1 MMTGLIPEKEFSRK
15 SLIKGGGALVIGF
28 SLAGSALAGKASA
41 AAPTPAGFN
50 PDLNQIDS
58 WITVGADNTITLKTS
73 QIEVGNGI
81 TTGFL
86 QVLAEELDMDMSQM
100 YYGHFEA
107 QKSQDPHADTWVAG
121 STGGEGGSNAMSGTG
136 PKVRNVGALA
146 RQALLGMAS
155 TKLGVPAANLTVSS
169 GVVSGGGQSVKY
181 GDLVGGQL
189 LNITGANVNLQ
200 PGVAPSKP
208 FSAYKTVLKDPNPV
222 KRIEIPDKVTGKY
235 TYVHQ
240 VRVPGMLHG
249 RMVRPRGQ
257 GAYPYNSNVP
267 VSVDPTS
274 IAHIP
279 NAQVVQVGNFL
290 GVVAPKEFDAIQA
303 AAQLKVVWNTNP
315 ILPGTGNLW
324 AHYRQLD
331 AAGKIP
337 AAIAA
342 GQKGNVDVAL
352 ASSAHTV
359 SGSFAHHYQ
368 GHMPIGPSCCVA
380 DVGASSATVWSNTQN
395 VYGLVSD
402 LVNVLSPIPQNQIRV
417 IFYEGSGSF
426 GNGCVA
432 FDTAESACIMS
443 KAVGKPVRLQMMRW
457 DEHGWTH
464 YGPAILYDMRA
475 GVDSSGNITAYEA
488 TGFGQGGTSLYTG
501 RELLGAG
508 PGSPNATA
516 NALPTK
522 VNGSGTVAENLS
534 PWMNVANTNYKLINK
549 PIDSTMGIF
558 QSGPLRAPGA
568 QQTTFADAQ
577 TMDML
582 AVASGMDSLAFRL
595 QNMQTDASDQRW
607 SAVLQAAAT
616 AANWKPWVAGS
627 KLGKGNVVTGRGIAN
642 SHHGGA
648 YAAVVADIQVNKSSG
663 KITVTHLYA
672 AQDSG
677 FAVNPDLIYNQMEG
691 NVIQGTSRALM
702 EEVTFNKNQVTSID
716 WIGYPILR
724 FKDAPQITTVLVQRT
739 DQPSLGS
746 GEPVT
751 CPVIGAV
758 ANAFFDATGVR
769 LHEAPFSPGRV
780 RATLKAAGV
789 S

>member
-1 MMTGLIPEKEFSRK
+1 MTGLIPEKQFSRR
-15 SLIKGGGALVIGF
+15 SFVKGGGALVVGF
-28 SLAGSALAGKASA
+28 SLAGSAVAGKASA
-41 AAPTPAGFN
+41 APSPAGYL
-50 PDLNQIDS
+50 PDINQVDS
-58 WITVGADNTITLKTS
+58 WITLGADNTVTLKMS

-86 QVLAEELDMDMSQM
+86 QVLAEELDMDISQM
-100 YYGHFEA
+100 YYGRYENQPTFA
-107 QKSQDPHADTWVAG
+107 PHADTWIAV
-121 STGGEGGSNAMSGTG
+121 STGGEGGSNAMSGQG
-136 PKVRNVGALA
+136 PKIRNVGALV
-146 RQALLGMAS
+146 RGALLSMAS
-155 TKLGVPAANLTVSS
+155 AKLGVPVAQLSVDK

-181 GDLVGGQL
+181 GDLMGGKL
-189 LNITGANVNLQ
+189 FNLSGANVSLQ

-222 KRIEIPDKVTGKY
+222 VRLDIPDKVTGKY

-267 VSVDPTS
+267 VSVEASS

-279 NAQVVQVGNFL
+279 GAKVVQVNNFL

-324 AHYRQLD
+324 QHYRDMDTQ
-331 AAGKIP
+331 GKIVASLN
-337 AAIAA
+337 AATT
-342 GQKGNVDVAL
+342 GNVDAAL
-352 ASSAHTV
+352 ASAAHTV
-359 SGSFAHHYQ
+359 SGTFKHHYQ
-368 GHMPIGPSCCVA
+368 GHMPIGPSCAVA
-380 DVGASSATVWSNTQN
+380 DVRADHATIWSNTQN
-395 VYGLVSD
+395 VENCVTD
-402 LVNVLSPIPQNQIRV
+402 VQNVLSPLQPNQIRV

-432 FDTAESACIMS
+432 FDTAESAAIMS
-443 KAVGKPVRLQMMRW
+443 KAVGAPVRLQMMRW

-464 YGPAILYDMRA
+464 YGPAIMYDMRA
-475 GVDSSGNITAYEA
+475 GVDANGNMVAYEA

-501 RELLGAG
+501 RELLGNG
-508 PGSPNATA
+508 PGSPNASA

-522 VNGSGTVAENLS
+522 VAGAGAVTENLS
-534 PWMNVANTNYKLINK
+534 PWMKVTKTNYKVINK
-549 PIDSTMGIF
+549 PIDSTMGILH
-558 QSGPLRAPGA
+558 SSALRAPSA

-582 AVASGMDSLAFRL
+582 AVAAGMDSLAFRL
-595 QNMQTDASDQRW
+595 QNMNTDLDGSRW

-616 AANWKPWVAGS
+616 AAGWKPWVAGS
-627 KLGKGNVVTGRGIAN
+627 KLSKENVVTGRGIAN

-648 YAAVVADIQVNKSSG
+648 YAAVVADIQVNKKSG

-677 FAVNPDLIYNQMEG
+677 FAMNPDLIYNQMIG
-691 NVIQGTSRALM
+691 NVIQGTSRALS

-724 FKDAPQITTVLVQRT
+724 MKDSPNVTNVLVQRT

-751 CPVIGAV
+751 CPLTGAI

-769 LHEAPFSPGRV
+769 MHECPMTSGRV

>member
-1 MMTGLIPEKEFSRK
+1 MTGLIPEKQFSRR
-15 SLIKGGGALVIGF
+15 SFVKGGGALVVGF
-28 SLAGSALAGKASA
+28 SLAGSAVAGKASA
-41 AAPTPAGFN
+41 APSPAGYL
-50 PDLNQIDS
+50 PDINQVDS
-58 WITVGADNTITLKTS
+58 WITLGADNTVTLKMS

-86 QVLAEELDMDMSQM
+86 QVLAEELDMDISQM
-100 YYGHFEA
+100 YYGRYENQPTFA
-107 QKSQDPHADTWVAG
+107 PHADTWIAV
-121 STGGEGGSNAMSGTG
+121 STGGEGGSNAMSGQG
-136 PKVRNVGALA
+136 PKIRNVGALV
-146 RQALLGMAS
+146 RGALLSMAS
-155 TKLGVPAANLTVSS
+155 AKLGVPVAQLSVDK

-181 GDLVGGQL
+181 GDLMGGKL
-189 LNITGANVNLQ
+189 FNLSGANVSLQ

-222 KRIEIPDKVTGKY
+222 VRLDIPDKVTGKY

-267 VSVDPTS
+267 VSVDASS

-279 NAQVVQVGNFL
+279 GAKVVQVNNFL

-324 AHYRQLD
+324 QHYRDMDTQ
-331 AAGKIP
+331 GKIVASLN
-337 AAIAA
+337 AATT
-342 GQKGNVDVAL
+342 GNVDAAL
-352 ASSAHTV
+352 ASAAHTV
-359 SGSFAHHYQ
+359 SGTFKHHYQ
-368 GHMPIGPSCCVA
+368 GHMPIGPSCAVA
-380 DVGASSATVWSNTQN
+380 DVRADHATIWSNTQN
-395 VYGLVSD
+395 VENCVTD
-402 LVNVLSPIPQNQIRV
+402 VQNVLSPLQPNQIRI

-432 FDTAESACIMS
+432 FDTAESAAIMS
-443 KAVGKPVRLQMMRW
+443 KAVGAPVRLQMMRW

-464 YGPAILYDMRA
+464 YGPAIMYDMRA
-475 GVDSSGNITAYEA
+475 GVDANGNMVAYEA

-501 RELLGAG
+501 RELLGNG
-508 PGSPNATA
+508 PGSPNASA

-522 VNGSGTVAENLS
+522 VAGSGAVTENLS
-534 PWMNVANTNYKLINK
+534 PWMKVTKTNYKVISK
-549 PIDSTMGIF
+549 PIDSTMGILH
-558 QSGPLRAPGA
+558 SSALRAPGA

-582 AVASGMDSLAFRL
+582 AVAAGMDSLAFRL
-595 QNMQTDASDQRW
+595 QNMNTDLDGSRW
-607 SAVLQAAAT
+607 AAVLQAAAT
-616 AANWKPWVAGS
+616 AAGWKPWVAGS
-627 KLGKGNVVTGRGIAN
+627 KLSKENIVTGRGIAN

-648 YAAVVADIQVNKSSG
+648 YAAVVADIQVNKKSG

-677 FAVNPDLIYNQMEG
+677 FAMNPDLIYNQMIG
-691 NVIQGTSRALM
+691 NVIQGTSRALS

-724 FKDAPQITTVLVQRT
+724 MKDSPNVTNVLVQRT

-751 CPVIGAV
+751 CPLTGAI

-769 LHEAPFSPGRV
+769 MHECPMTSGRV

>member
-1 MMTGLIPEKEFSRK
+1 MTGLLHEKEFSRR
-15 SLIKGGGALVIGF
+15 SFVKGGGALVVGF
-28 SLAGSALAGKASA
+28 SVFGSAVAGKAA
-41 AAPTPAGFN
+41 AAPSPAGYL
-50 PDLNQIDS
+50 PDINQVDS
-58 WITVGADNTITLKTS
+58 WITVGADNTVTLKMS

-86 QVLAEELDMDMSQM
+86 QVLAEELDMDISQM
-100 YYGHFEA
+100 YYGRYENQPTFA
-107 QKSQDPHADTWVAG
+107 PHADTWVAV
-121 STGGEGGSNAMSGTG
+121 STGGEGGSNAMSGQG
-136 PKVRNVGALA
+136 PKIRNVGALA

-155 TKLGVPAANLTVSS
+155 AKLGVPVASLTVDK

-181 GDLVGGQL
+181 GDLMGGKL
-189 LNITGANVNLQ
+189 FNLSGANVSLQ

-208 FSAYKTVLKDPNPV
+208 FSAYRTVLKDPNPV
-222 KRIEIPDKVTGKY
+222 VRLDIPDKVTGKY

-267 VSVDPTS
+267 VSVDASS

-279 NAQVVQVGNFL
+279 GAKVVQVSNFL

-324 AHYRQLD
+324 GHYRDMDTQ
-331 AAGKIP
+331 GKIVASLN
-337 AAIAA
+337 AATT
-342 GQKGNVDVAL
+342 GNVDAAL
-352 ASSAHTV
+352 ASAAHTV
-359 SGSFAHHYQ
+359 TGTFKHHYQ
-368 GHMPIGPSCCVA
+368 GHMPIGPSCAVA
-380 DVGASSATVWSNTQN
+380 DVRTDHATIWSNTQN
-395 VYGLVSD
+395 VENCVTD
-402 LVNVLSPIPQNQIRV
+402 VANVLYPLQPQQIRV

-432 FDTAESACIMS
+432 FDTAESAAIMS
-443 KAVGKPVRLQMMRW
+443 KAVGAPVRLQMMRW

-464 YGPAILYDMRA
+464 YGPAIMYDMRA
-475 GVDSSGNITAYEA
+475 GIDAKGNMVAYEA

-508 PGSPNATA
+508 PGSPNPTA

-522 VNGSGTVAENLS
+522 VNGAGAVTENLS
-534 PWMNVANTNYKLINK
+534 PWMQVSKTNYRVINK
-549 PIDSTMGIF
+549 PIDSTMGILH
-558 QSGPLRAPGA
+558 SSALRAPGA

-582 AVASGMDSLAFRL
+582 AVAAGMDSLAFRL
-595 QNMQTDASDQRW
+595 QNMNTDLDGQRW
-607 SAVLQAAAT
+607 AAVLQAAAT
-616 AANWKPWVAGS
+616 AAGWKPWVSGS
-627 KLGKGNVVTGRGIAN
+627 KLSKENVVTGRGIAN

-648 YAAVVADIQVNKSSG
+648 YAAVVADVTVNKKSG
-663 KITVTHLYA
+663 KISVTHLYA

-677 FAVNPDLIYNQMEG
+677 FAVNPDLIYNQMVG
-691 NVIQGTSRALM
+691 NIIQGTSRALS

-724 FKDAPQITTVLVQRT
+724 MKDSPKVTNVLVQRT

-751 CPVIGAV
+751 CPLTGAI

-769 LHEAPFSPGRV
+769 MHECPMTPGRV